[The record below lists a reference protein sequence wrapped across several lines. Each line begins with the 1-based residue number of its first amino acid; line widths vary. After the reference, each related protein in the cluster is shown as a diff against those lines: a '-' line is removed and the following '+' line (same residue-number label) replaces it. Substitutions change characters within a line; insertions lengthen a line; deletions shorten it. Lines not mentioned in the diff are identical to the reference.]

1 MIKLARLFFFFP
13 FSGVHKIRMHV
24 VADSILD
31 SMKYGHML
39 QFSYTCNFYLMLC
52 HIQRDR
58 QETTSFPEAMHSYQG
73 SGAHW
78 EPEDGLLICLLS
90 AWGHLSVQQSQ
101 PQRGIQPVFLP
112 LPSFHYPPSFLPL
125 CSLLKT
131 LVPFGCPCVGSKS
144 LNLAPLTPPWRRAP
158 VFQTFQNR
166 ASLKAPRCSLAHMD
180 RISQHECNMHCR
192 WGEGEDGRNELG
204 RRENPARCYL
214 LQPHNMPDNRGLRNI
229 HFTEGKMGSKW

>member
-1 MIKLARLFFFFP
+1 MIKLARLFFFFS
-13 FSGVHKIRMHV
+13 FSGVQKIRMHV
-24 VADSILD
+24 LADSILD

-39 QFSYTCNFYLMLC
+39 QFSFTCNFYLMLC

-58 QETTSFPEAMHSYQG
+58 QETTSLPEAMHSYQG

-90 AWGHLSVQQSQ
+90 AWGHLSVQKSQ

-112 LPSFHYPPSFLPL
+112 TPIFPLPSFFSA
-125 CSLLKT
+125 SLLSSQDSRSLWLSLCGVKVT
-131 LVPFGCPCVGSKS
+131 ESGSS
-144 LNLAPLTPPWRRAP
+144 P

-166 ASLKAPRCSLAHMD
+166 ASLEAPGCSLAHVD
-180 RISQHECNMHCR
+180 RISQHEWNMHCR

-204 RRENPARCYL
+204 RRENTARCYL
-214 LQPHNMPDNRGLRNI
+214 L
-229 HFTEGKMGSKW
+229 